1 MTTSGFNR
9 SPAIWSLARG
19 LALFLGGFT
28 LLNAAGVGGLNPGQ
42 ANLWWIDLRSLG
54 APVAWLLEVIF
65 AGALLVW
72 VVRPEMGNERKRITL
87 TLTGLVLAF
96 TVVNAT
102 TVSFLLARGEI
113 RNPHGI
119 TFSGCLSLA
128 LTGLLW
134 ALQSKPPVQRGGG
147 IPLAAGAAIALGF
160 PLLQAFCFG
169 KTDYRRPAQVAVVPG
184 ARVYADGQLSEAVA
198 DRVRT
203 AAELYR
209 EGWVQRLIVS
219 GGPGDG
225 AVHETEAMQRYAV
238 SLGVP
243 SQAVIT
249 DPLGFNTAATVRN
262 TRSNLDGQ
270 RVLVVSEFYHLPRLK
285 LAFAQAGVE
294 VFTVPAQPRHW
305 LRNWPIR
312 SLIREVPAFWLYWWQ
327 GTARED
333 PPDFP
338 RWGDAPRSRTLV
350 DSPRVIRRDADGSG
364 GASPYRFYP
373 LFPVSMFFQI
383 HPFQKV

>member
-1 MTTSGFNR
+1 MTDSGSLRFA
-9 SPAIWSLARG
+9 AIWSVARG
-19 LALFLGGFT
+19 VALFLGGFT
-28 LLNAAGVGGLNPGQ
+28 LLNAAGVGGVNPGQ

-54 APVAWLLEVIF
+54 APTAWLLEVIF
-65 AGALLVW
+65 AGALLAW
-72 VVRPEMGNERKRITL
+72 VVRPAMGIGRRRITL
-87 TLTGLVLAF
+87 ALTGLFLTF

-102 TVSFLLARGEI
+102 TVSLLLAGGEI

-119 TFSGCLSLA
+119 TLSACLGLA
-128 LTGLLW
+128 LTGLQW
-134 ALQSKPPVQRGGG
+134 ALHTRPPLQRGWGTA
-147 IPLAAGAAIALGF
+147 LAAGAALALGF

-169 KTDYRRPAQVAVVPG
+169 KTDYRRPAQVGVVLG
-184 ARVYADGQLSEAVA
+184 ARVYADGRLSDAVA

-225 AVHETEAMQRYAV
+225 AVHETEAMQRYAET
-238 SLGVP
+238 LGVP
-243 SQAVIT
+243 AQAVVT

-262 TRSNLDGQ
+262 TQSRLAGQ
-270 RVLVVSEFYHLPRLK
+270 RVLVISEFYHLPRLK
-285 LAFAQAGVE
+285 LAFAQVGVE

-327 GTARED
+327 GTAR
-333 PPDFP
+333 
-338 RWGDAPRSRTLV
+338 
-350 DSPRVIRRDADGSG
+350 
-364 GASPYRFYP
+364 
-373 LFPVSMFFQI
+373 
-383 HPFQKV
+383 